1 MSPWL
6 GLLVAFGV
14 LLAVFSAGVSAVEM
28 AIFSMNDDR
37 RRKLRA
43 RDARRA
49 DLFATL
55 MRRPEEV
62 ANALVLAGTI
72 ANVTLLILLLVLG
85 DALVDSLGLEDTFR
99 GWGMLAVGF
108 VVVVVLCDLLPKLV
122 ALAAPVRTTRLGLP
136 FVRRL
141 LPPLAPLA
149 AFLQG
154 VSEGLVRRVVPRGVA
169 PARAL
174 SDEELETLVEIG
186 HEEGTFDWLESGLLH
201 EVMKL
206 RGEAARHCMTP
217 RVDAFILPDDLT
229 NAEAA
234 QQVQRKRHR
243 FVPVRGET
251 LDDILGLL
259 DVKDFLLHPSASH
272 YTERLRPPS
281 FVPETI
287 KALDLLRSF
296 LGHRQ
301 HLAILLDE
309 YGGME
314 GMVTLSDI
322 VEELLGEEG
331 PEAGNELYIELLGG
345 GRVLAAGGAGLDD
358 LAEQLGVDL
367 EGRDVETVGGLVVEH
382 FGSVPPPGEAFV
394 VEGWRFTVRRATRKR
409 VREVLIEPVD
419 AGAWNEE
426 GEGI

>member
-6 GLLVAFGV
+6 V
-14 LLAVFSAGVSAVEM
+14 LLFALGIFLAIASAGISAVET
-28 AIFSMNDDR
+28 AIFSMNEDR
-37 RRKLRA
+37 RRKLRV
-43 RDARRA
+43 RDERRA
-49 DLFATL
+49 EMFATL
-55 MRRPEEV
+55 MRRPDEV
-62 ANALVLAGTI
+62 ANALVLAGTLT
-72 ANVTLLILLLVLG
+72 NVPLLILLLVLVE
-85 DALVDSLGLEDTFR
+85 ALGYADTFR
-99 GWGMLAVGF
+99 GWGMLVVGF
-108 VVVVVLCDLLPKLV
+108 VVVVVLCDLLPKLL
-122 ALAAPVRTTRLGLP
+122 ALAAPIRTTRLGLP

-141 LPPLAPLA
+141 LPPFEPLA
-149 AFLQG
+149 AFLQRL
-154 VSEGLVRRVVPRGVA
+154 SEGLVRRVVPRTVA
-169 PARAL
+169 PIRHL
-174 SDEELETLVEIG
+174 SDEELETLVQIG
-186 HEEGTFDWLESGLLH
+186 HEEGTFDKLESGLLR

-217 RVDAFILPDDLT
+217 RVDAFTLPDDLT

-287 KALDLLRSF
+287 KALDLLRAF

-309 YGGME
+309 YGGIE
-314 GMVTLSDI
+314 GLVTLSDI

-331 PEAGNELYIELLGG
+331 PEAGNELYIERLGG
-345 GRVLAAGGAGLDD
+345 GRLLVAGGAGLDD
-358 LAEQLGVDL
+358 VAEQLGAEL
-367 EGRDVETVGGLVVEH
+367 GGRDVETVGGLVIEH
-382 FGSVPPPGEAFV
+382 FGNVPPPGESFV
-394 VEGWRFTVRRATRKR
+394 IEGWRFTVRRATRKR
-409 VREVLIEPVD
+409 VREVLIEPV
-419 AGAWNEE
+419 AEPLRSEG
-426 GEGI
+426 GEGR

>member
-6 GLLVAFGV
+6 ILLFALGIF
-14 LLAVFSAGVSAVEM
+14 LAIASAGISAVET
-28 AIFSMNDDR
+28 AIFSMNEDR
-37 RRKLRA
+37 RRKLRV
-43 RDARRA
+43 RDERRA
-49 DLFATL
+49 EMFATL

-62 ANALVLAGTI
+62 ANALVLAGTLT
-72 ANVTLLILLLVLG
+72 NVPLLILLLVLVE
-85 DALVDSLGLEDTFR
+85 ALGHADTFR

-108 VVVVVLCDLLPKLV
+108 VVVVVLCDLVPKLL
-122 ALAAPVRTTRLGLP
+122 ALAAPIRTTRLGLP
-136 FVRRL
+136 FVGRL
-141 LPPLAPLA
+141 LSPFEPLA
-149 AFLQG
+149 AFLQRL
-154 VSEGLVRRVVPRGVA
+154 SEGLVRRVVPRTVA
-169 PARAL
+169 PLRQL
-174 SDEELETLVEIG
+174 SDEELETLVQIG
-186 HEEGTFDWLESGLLH
+186 HEEGTFDKLESGLLR

-217 RVDAFILPDDLT
+217 RVDAFTLPDDLT

-251 LDDILGLL
+251 PDDILGLL

-287 KALDLLRSF
+287 KALDLLRAF

-309 YGGME
+309 YGGIE
-314 GMVTLSDI
+314 GLVTLSDI

-331 PEAGNELYIELLGG
+331 PEAGNELYIERLGG
-345 GRVLAAGGAGLDD
+345 GRLLVAGGAGLDD
-358 LAEQLGVDL
+358 VAEQLGAEL
-367 EGRDVETVGGLVVEH
+367 GGRDVETVGGLVVEH
-382 FGSVPPPGEAFV
+382 FGSVPPPGESFE

-409 VREVLIEPVD
+409 VREVLIEPVSEPQWSE
-419 AGAWNEE
+419 G
-426 GEGI
+426 GEGR